1 MKRVSRVVL
10 YLLLYAKTEG
20 NDKETFIIDLLE
32 KETFQTLVDPEH
44 SLKVEFLPREID
56 SLETYKQ
63 FRANISP
70 YLSYEDRLEL
80 ADLYDTFEM
89 IKAQKLIKDYEKA
102 PEDFSEA
109 LTRKMELYLAYT
121 KEKLVAQE
129 EVIKVKYD
137 ISLEEVLVLDELAE
151 TILSHKE
158 AIDEKIEAQSEN
170 WKIKRMLKADVALLR
185 MGIYE
190 LSYQGVS
197 LINLIDDYIEIAKSY
212 NGEESYKFVNAILDN
227 YYKEVLQ

>member
-20 NDKETFIIDLLE
+20 SEKETFIMDLLE
-32 KETFQTLVDPEH
+32 KETFQALVDPGH

-56 SLETYKQ
+56 TLETYKH
-63 FRANISP
+63 FRENISP

-89 IKAQKLIKDYEKA
+89 IKAQKLVKDYEKA

-109 LTRKMELYLAYT
+109 LARKVELYLAYT

-129 EVIKVKYD
+129 EIVKVKYD
-137 ISLEEVLVLDELAE
+137 LSLEEVLALDEVAE
-151 TILSHKE
+151 AILSHKE

-170 WKIKRMLKADVALLR
+170 WRIKRMLKADVALLR

-190 LSYQGVS
+190 LSYQGVD
-197 LINLIDDYIEIAKSY
+197 LISLIDDYIEIAKSY